1 MNIGFIGIGNM
12 GRPMAQHILEAGYDL
27 VVNDLRKKA
36 AQYLLKKG
44 AQWKDTPKEIAET
57 CQIVFS
63 SLPAPHDVEEVVY
76 GANGLMSGWKRGD
89 IYVDMTTNSP
99 TIIRRIAE
107 DAKAKGVEVL
117 DTPVSGGTKGAED
130 GTLTFMVGGNESC
143 LQKVREIL
151 KTMGTSIFHVG
162 DIGCGNVVKLVNNII
177 ATTCHLITAES
188 MVLGVKAGVNA
199 EKLRE
204 VIVASTG
211 NNWWLEHLYPRT
223 VMQGDFEP
231 GFRIAL
237 AIKDIGLAL
246 DLGREL
252 GVPQPIAAVTEQR
265 FLEAKAAGLGDKG
278 TQALIL
284 RLEELAGVQVRS
296 AGV

>member
-1 MNIGFIGIGNM
+1 VNIGFIGIGNM

-63 SLPAPHDVEEVVY
+63 SLPGPHDVEEVVY

-204 VIVASTG
+204 VI
-211 NNWWLEHLYPRT
+211 
-223 VMQGDFEP
+223 
-231 GFRIAL
+231 GFRIVL

-246 DLGREL
+246 DLGKEL

-265 FLEAKAAGLGDKG
+265 FLEAKAARLGDKG